1 MADDEEDRR
10 KEEDKVTYC
19 WDDDCFRDDDGACG
33 YLLLLFFFAPLMVVG
48 ICYLACHIDD
58 TPLWRLKADYKPSSD
73 HIEETIMA
81 WVLWAIAAVIVAF
94 AVVPKVPD
102 VAVTASWAVMAFLL
116 LSLLPRTIIL
126 ARLRCRNGLDA
137 KESLSRQLSRQATS
151 FVVGRSSDAP
161 QEDVEMGAAETAP
174 GESPNLG
181 DGRVV

>member
-1 MADDEEDRR
+1 MDGEDEGRKKEDEPSYCCESRDCDDLGED
-10 KEEDKVTYC
+10 
-19 WDDDCFRDDDGACG
+19 CG
-33 YLLLLFFFAPLMVVG
+33 KLLLVLFFLPLMLVG
-48 ICYLACHIDD
+48 ILYLGCHIDD